1 MSINVSV
8 ITPFY
13 KGNKYMTALYNSLCD
28 NLSFAKSV
36 NPDFEIEWIIVNDS
50 PEEKVEIPKSKSDLK
65 VSVYNHAKNCGI
77 HQARVTGLINSRGE
91 FVIFLDQDDQLAKE
105 CIIDTCLHI
114 DDSDVLIE
122 NAYLEDENGELRL
135 LYPTKGTVINALS
148 IAPYIGSHNQIVS
161 PGHCLVRKK
170 SIPVE
175 WKTKILGLNGSDDL
189 YLWMLMF
196 GYKKKFSF
204 LNKAYYTH
212 KFTGSNLSDDGEKM
226 GRSSLDFVDF
236 LKETGRFSDY
246 QLDCFIR
253 SRNLHSLRGYD
264 SIIQFIS
271 EMFSNYDIILMRV
284 FWKLRA
290 KLIK

>member
-1 MSINVSV
+1 
-8 ITPFY
+8 
-13 KGNKYMTALYNSLCD
+13 MTALYNSLCD

-161 PGHCLVRKK
+161 Q
-170 SIPVE
+170 
-175 WKTKILGLNGSDDL
+175 
-189 YLWMLMF
+189 
-196 GYKKKFSF
+196 
-204 LNKAYYTH
+204 AYYTH

-226 GRSSLDFVDF
+226 GRSSLDFVDY

-253 SRNLHSLRGYD
+253 SRNLHPLRGYD